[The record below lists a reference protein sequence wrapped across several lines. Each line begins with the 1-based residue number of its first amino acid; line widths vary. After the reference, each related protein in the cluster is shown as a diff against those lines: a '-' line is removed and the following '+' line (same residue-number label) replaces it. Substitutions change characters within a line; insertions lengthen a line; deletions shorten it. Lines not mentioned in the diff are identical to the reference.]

1 MTDFLTRLAERS
13 LGIASVLEPLQP
25 PMFAPESLLAAGAP
39 QETLAE
45 EEALESAE
53 PEQSPRLRPVLAV
66 SKGDE
71 EGGRDK
77 AGTIVPSQI
86 SLVAPSTAL
95 PEEPPPRLFDTQPG
109 LPRRELARVAEPPA
123 AFSPSVSPRTPRPAS
138 APVREEDRKPASA
151 VMTPSAQPYEAGQQ
165 REHDRSVSRLAPL
178 PEMPIDA
185 LTSEQQATQGTQDT
199 PRVLGPHIA
208 FEIVPTPSLEIAPT
222 PSLEIVPTPSVA
234 VVEFPMD
241 QRRAVQEPSPTAPTI
256 RVSIGRIEV
265 RAIMPPA
272 PPAQRTPAARP
283 RPQRSL
289 EDYLQRH
296 RGEADE

>member
-13 LGIASVLEPLQP
+13 LGIASVLAPLQP

-138 APVREEDRKPASA
+138 APAREEDRKPASA

-208 FEIVPTPSLEIAPT
+208 LEIVPTPSLEI
-222 PSLEIVPTPSVA
+222 VPTH
-234 VVEFPMD
+234 
-241 QRRAVQEPSPTAPTI
+241 
-256 RVSIGRIEV
+256 RVSPLWNFRWTSVGLYKSPHR
-265 RAIMPPA
+265 
-272 PPAQRTPAARP
+272 QRQP
-283 RPQRSL
+283 S
-289 EDYLQRH
+289 
-296 RGEADE
+296 G